1 MRVNSEIRGPLMNV
15 GNYLVA
21 VSAYLIILMTI
32 AFVLVE
38 IFLPWIFVRS

>member
-1 MRVNSEIRGPLMNV
+1 MRVNSEIRGPLMNI

-32 AFVLVE
+32 GLVLVE